1 MNLQTETINP
11 EHQNLDSLEPLDLVT
26 VLLEDQTRAALAVF
40 QARVSLAYAVEQA
53 AQRLERGGRLL
64 YVGAGTSGRLAL
76 LDAAELPPTFSWPPS
91 RVVALLAGGREAMWE
106 AQEGAEDDERAAVC
120 DLLEQGPTPND
131 VVIALAASGRT
142 PYAVAALEHART
154 LGCLTIGIS
163 NNSKSPL
170 ERVAEIP
177 ILLETGPEV
186 ISGSTRLKAGTAQ
199 KIALNTFSSAVM
211 VRLGKVYGNR
221 MVDLKATNEK
231 LRIRALNLV
240 LGLTQA
246 DEDSAKV
253 ALEQAQFKVPVAVL
267 MLEQNVSVEQAVRR
281 LEGAGGRLRVA
292 LEGDK

>member
-106 AQEGAEDDERAAVC
+106 AQEGAEDDERAAVH
-120 DLLEQGPTPND
+120 DLLEQDPTPND

-253 ALEQAQFKVPVAVL
+253 ALEQAQYKVPVAVL
-267 MLEQNVSVEQAVRR
+267 MLEQNVNVEQAVLR